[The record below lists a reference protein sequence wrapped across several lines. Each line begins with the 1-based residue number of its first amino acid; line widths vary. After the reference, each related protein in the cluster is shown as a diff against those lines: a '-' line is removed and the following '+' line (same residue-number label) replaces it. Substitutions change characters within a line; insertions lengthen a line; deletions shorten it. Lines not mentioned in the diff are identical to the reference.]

1 MEDNDVQ
8 LQLKKRA
15 RRRLVGAI
23 FFVSVVAIVLPMV
36 MDHEPRQ
43 VVQDVE
49 IRIPGQ
55 DEKPFAPK
63 FATAPAALPADSAAE
78 KTASV
83 AEAPPVVDSVAKPT
97 AKVVEVVRDDKGA
110 DKPVEKPQ
118 PKPIDKSPAK
128 AEKSAEKPAEKGQT
142 DDARRAAAILGGQ
155 ESKPAA
161 KGEYLVMIGAFA
173 NEGNVKIIKSKLGE
187 LGIKTFSEPLET
199 PQGKKTRLRAG
210 PFPNRDAADKALQ
223 KMQRIGVP
231 GVVAAKP

>member
-1 MEDNDVQ
+1 M
-8 LQLKKRA
+8 LR
-15 RRRLVGAI
+15 
-23 FFVSVVAIVLPMV
+23 
-36 MDHEPRQ
+36 
-43 VVQDVE
+43 
-49 IRIPGQ
+49 
-55 DEKPFAPK
+55 
-63 FATAPAALPADSAAE
+63 
-78 KTASV
+78 
-83 AEAPPVVDSVAKPT
+83 AEARGAWNGRKVLDIRDAKGVPPDSIGEHANKQVTRRPR
-97 AKVVEVVRDDKGA
+97 VELASAILLHLVEAVREDKGA
-110 DKPVEKPQ
+110 DKPAEKPQ
-118 PKPIDKSPAK
+118 PKPIEKSPAK
-128 AEKSAEKPAEKGQT
+128 AEKSPEKPAEKGQA